1 MTSSPGSFGLGS
13 GSAGQS
19 MTSLDPGVFMEEYVV
34 ALGVALALAL
44 ISMVL
49 SWAIREDKGRAADAG
64 TDLLR
69 PCRREMRI
77 RFLHI

>member
-49 SWAIREDKGRAADAG
+49 SWASG
-64 TDLLR
+64 
-69 PCRREMRI
+69 RI
-77 RFLHI
+77 RVGWRTQAPTNYDLAVAK